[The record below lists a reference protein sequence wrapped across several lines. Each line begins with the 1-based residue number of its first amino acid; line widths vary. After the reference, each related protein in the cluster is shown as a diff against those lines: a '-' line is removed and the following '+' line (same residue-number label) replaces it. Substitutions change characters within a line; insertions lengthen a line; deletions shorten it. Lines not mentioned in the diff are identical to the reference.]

1 MMSTG
6 VKRAISED
14 GMSETTDSIQRD
26 SVDFVLH
33 DPLSSGF
40 LSKYCDQHFCSENMR
55 FIVDIDRYEDQFH
68 RDKKSWPKK
77 HWRELDVELNIIN
90 NTIEM
95 KNADYNFDESFFFP
109 LINGEYISPQTWPS
123 NVISRD
129 SIQETV
135 IQIWET
141 YLAKD
146 AKYWICISLNI
157 LLNTIQR
164 IKHIHLYGKGVFAE
178 ALFDPVKTIHRDIY
192 PRFITA
198 EEFRLMKQYIATA
211 ESLPNAS
218 KLKLAK
224 PPSIIFSRYNPRDIE
239 RGEIAFT
246 LQDLV
251 EDHIL
256 YSEFLKYLEKIV
268 SMENLLCLR
277 AIHIFREAI
286 TSKNRELKASAVDH
300 AWTIYK
306 FFVAAGSSYEISISY
321 ALRKDLMRKLA
332 DPTTSMF
339 EAMEQSALS
348 ALRTHYQTYTTTK
361 EYGELGKVCVARRA
375 SVVAASSATAGGGG
389 GGSGENNT
397 AGHTN
402 KSAIGKVDY
411 CSVCCDLI

>member
-1 MMSTG
+1 MG
-6 VKRAISED
+6 VKRATSDD
-14 GMSETTDSIQRD
+14 GMSEATDLLQKD
-26 SVDFVLH
+26 SVDYVLH

-40 LSKYCDQHFCSENMR
+40 LSKYCDAHFCSENMR

-77 HWRELDVELNIIN
+77 HWRELDIELNIAN
-90 NTIEM
+90 KTVEM

-109 LINGEYISPQTWPS
+109 LINGEYITTQDWPS
-123 NVISRD
+123 TVITRD
-129 SIQETV
+129 SIQEMV

-164 IKHIHLYGKGVFAE
+164 IKYVHLYGKEVFEE
-178 ALFDPVKTIHRDIY
+178 ALIDPVKTIHRDIY
-192 PRFITA
+192 PRFVTA
-198 EEFRLMKQYIATA
+198 EEFRLMKQYIAST

-224 PPSIIFSRYNPRDIE
+224 PPSIIFTRYNPRDIE
-239 RGEIAFT
+239 RGEIRFT

-256 YSEFLKYLEKIV
+256 YTEFLKYLEKIV

-277 AIHIFREAI
+277 AINIFKEAI
-286 TSKNRELKASAVDH
+286 VSKSREEKASALDH

-332 DPTTSMF
+332 DPTVNMF
-339 EAMEQSALS
+339 EAMEQSAFS

-361 EYGELGKVCVARRA
+361 EYQELGKVCVAKRA
-375 SVVAASSATAGGGG
+375 SVVASSTASSSTANAGGASSNKSSSVGCFGG
-389 GGSGENNT
+389 GY
-397 AGHTN
+397 
-402 KSAIGKVDY
+402 KK
-411 CSVCCDLI
+411 